1 MFWGGWRGRNFWVT
15 TGCVASVSFMSLF
28 CQSPAWEKPEVIR
41 IGIWQHPKIP
51 GTNSPFWCFRFFR
64 KHGLTLWKGQV
75 TKQSVQR
82 VQSFL
87 CNFIQ
92 LLWIEPSWGRKA
104 VWQCVICGYLRG
116 REEIIPSNFYFLFGV
131 PPKLLQWT
139 SITFHNQEIF
149 KNEKKKPRQFD
160 TCPLSCLVS
169 LGLASR

>member
-1 MFWGGWRGRNFWVT
+1 MFWGVWRGRNFWVT

-28 CQSPAWEKPEVIR
+28 CQSPAWEKPEVIKS
-41 IGIWQHPKIP
+41 GIWQHPQIP
-51 GTNSPFWCFRFFR
+51 GTNSPFWCFKFFR

-92 LLWIEPSWGRKA
+92 LLCIEPSWGRKA

-116 REEIIPSNFYFLFGV
+116 WEEIIPSNFYLFIFSV

-139 SITFHNQEIF
+139 SISFHNQEIF
-149 KNEKKKPRQFD
+149 KKLKKKQAVWYMSFVLLGKFR
-160 TCPLSCLVS
+160 TCF
-169 LGLASR
+169 